1 MRNLYINNGT
11 LVENTRT
18 RISIGSIGKFFFGP
32 FYSIIMQLFP
42 TKSVS
47 FSFPYIYCSQHQLL
61 FFPISLNFTPINF
74 LNYSKGGGAFLP
86 CSPLHNNFNMTITHY
101 RYPTFH
107 LLHCI
112 FNLSI
117 PIHIQISFTVIKIL
131 PSEVKP
137 P

>member
-86 CSPLHNNFNMTITHY
+86 CSPLHNNFNITITHY

-107 LLHCI
+107 LPCSTLAYQ
-112 FNLSI
+112 FTSRFPLLSSKYY
-117 PIHIQISFTVIKIL
+117 PL
-131 PSEVKP
+131 R
-137 P
+137 

>member
-61 FFPISLNFTPINF
+61 FFPISLNFTAINF
-74 LNYSKGGGAFLP
+74 LNYSRRGHFCPALQPNSSARP
-86 CSPLHNNFNMTITHY
+86 CC
-101 RYPTFH
+101 PTSINGHTAYCPTQLLEFIILLIFH
-107 LLHCI
+107 QM
-112 FNLSI
+112 
-117 PIHIQISFTVIKIL
+117 QIGFSL
-131 PSEVKP
+131 
-137 P
+137 